1 MRRFQE
7 MDNLMK
13 DNLMKVGLDFILRN
27 YKVKIEDVETIEKAD
42 DILFNFTDNKGELIS
57 LEFYYDKEG
66 KPKYSI
72 VEKETKPPTPPAPK
86 KPIFDFENN
95 KKDIDKYSVPV
106 DIFGDGNKPS
116 PPKEP
121 QAPKQAPKEPKKFTG
136 NEQVKNFI
144 EGLEKDI
151 EGLEIENE
159 ELKKGD
165 KKLISKLEDENK
177 DLKKEIDKLK
187 SQIKLNADASTD
199 LADYVKMKQNQYK
212 KTVTPEQIELIKKLI
227 QEGKTEREIVKLSK
241 TSNGTVHRVKTG
253 QI

>member
-7 MDNLMK
+7 MDNLER
-13 DNLMKVGLDFILRN
+13 DNLMKVGYDFILRN
-27 YKVKIEDVETIEKAD
+27 HKVKIEDVETIEKAD
-42 DILFNFTDNKGELIS
+42 DILFNFTDNKGEFIS

-86 KPIFDFENN
+86 
-95 KKDIDKYSVPV
+95 
-106 DIFGDGNKPS
+106 
-116 PPKEP
+116 EP
-121 QAPKQAPKEPKKFTG
+121 QAPKQAPKEPKKHIG

-151 EGLEIENE
+151 EGLRIENE
-159 ELKKGD
+159 ELKQGD
-165 KKLISKLEDENK
+165 KKLISKLEDENE